1 MYLTLQV
8 IVFILYGTS
17 QLASCSYDKNGS
29 PDPQIRARNGH
40 QKLLTGDAIDSWR
53 VCGELSLSS
62 KYKIHAAAGVQNIL
76 LYRSDSVD
84 VAISPETG
92 TISCKCRLLHVNQP
106 PNVDT
111 TNQQVGIEVEI
122 VERET
127 VDNNK
132 ISLPVEF
139 VFNPCQVSF
148 CQRNPTTLLT
158 IRQRQSY
165 TSEHISPQLNSE
177 CTNVLLK
184 EYSLPP
190 KLNVQ
195 LMSNGAV
202 ALSALPSANLRRK
215 SLSVLPW
222 THRAKVAQTSDDS
235 GFLLQNQPQ
244 LDQVCSVDVTRPIEQ
259 TNRIDANFTQLLPLE
274 LVNCIS
280 LLNDH
285 QATVEPKR
293 HNIIMVPLSFRPWLS
308 DHDTLFTRHNS
319 QRPHHA
325 ELSTASDAIH
335 EKGGHIIAVSK
346 SATGH
351 GAGAARVSKKIRE
364 VRQLSTSPPEFNDT
378 FYMGSVLENS
388 PSGTIVITVRATGN
402 GQIVY
407 TMTADS
413 GFSSSL
419 FAMDRTTGV
428 VTTRGWSR
436 SSSN

>member
-1 MYLTLQV
+1 
-8 IVFILYGTS
+8 
-17 QLASCSYDKNGS
+17 
-29 PDPQIRARNGH
+29 
-40 QKLLTGDAIDSWR
+40 
-53 VCGELSLSS
+53 
-62 KYKIHAAAGVQNIL
+62 
-76 LYRSDSVD
+76 
-84 VAISPETG
+84 
-92 TISCKCRLLHVNQP
+92 
-106 PNVDT
+106 
-111 TNQQVGIEVEI
+111 
-122 VERET
+122 
-127 VDNNK
+127 
-132 ISLPVEF
+132 
-139 VFNPCQVSF
+139 
-148 CQRNPTTLLT
+148 
-158 IRQRQSY
+158 
-165 TSEHISPQLNSE
+165 
-177 CTNVLLK
+177 
-184 EYSLPP
+184 
-190 KLNVQ
+190 
-195 LMSNGAV
+195 MSNGAV

-215 SLSVLPW
+215 SLSLLPW

-244 LDQVCSVDVTRPIEQ
+244 LDQVCSIDVTQPIKL
-259 TNRIDANFTQLLPLE
+259 TNKIDSLYSHDANFTQLLPLE
-274 LVNCIS
+274 LVHCIS
-280 LLNDH
+280 LLNDR
-285 QATVEPKR
+285 QATVEPKM
-293 HNIIMVPLSFRPWLS
+293 HNIIMVPLSSRPWLS

-351 GAGAARVSKKIRE
+351 GAARISKKIRE

-413 GFSSSL
+413 GFSSGL

-436 SSSN
+436 SSSNYSGISACMHDGSESLHNSL